1 MAAKHIYL
9 MSLAA
14 SGKSSF
20 ANKHKQYKG
29 YTVVDYAKHLPGRN
43 PLAVALLYV
52 CRPFPAL
59 QLKLRQNQRLNSIGP
74 HYYFDAVADFMQHHE
89 EPMVIMG
96 RRLPPRVL
104 NNEAFSFAA
113 LGIVMIPEEQHRRQ
127 CESRRQELRNPL
139 PFFDHWTTNFD
150 KVKKLRQDM
159 RAYAD
164 AHGIGVFDSFA
175 SAIDSLSEDPAAQ
188 SSEAG

>member
-1 MAAKHIYL
+1 MPAKHIYL

-20 ANKHKQYKG
+20 ASNHIQYKG
-29 YTVVDYAKHLPGRN
+29 YSVVDFAQRLPGRN
-43 PLAVALLYV
+43 LLAVALLYV

-59 QLKLRQNQRLNSIGP
+59 QLKLRQNKRLNKVGP
-74 HYYFDAVADFMQHHE
+74 HYYFDAVADFMRHHYG
-89 EPMVIMG
+89 PLVIMG
-96 RRLPPRVL
+96 RRLPPHVL
-104 NNEAFSFAA
+104 NDEAFPSAA

-139 PFFDHWTTNFD
+139 PFFDHWTTDFD

-159 RAYAD
+159 TDYAES
-164 AHGIGVFDSFA
+164 HGIGVFESFA
-175 SAIDSLSEDPAAQ
+175 SAIDSLSESCRPKRLDID
-188 SSEAG
+188 

>member
-1 MAAKHIYL
+1 MLAKHIYL

-20 ANKHKQYKG
+20 ASKHSQYKG
-29 YTVVDYAKHLPGRN
+29 YTVVDFAQRLPGRN

-59 QLKLRQNQRLNSIGP
+59 QLKLRQNQRLNKIGP
-74 HYYFDAVADFMQHHE
+74 HYYFDAVADFIRQND

-96 RRLPPRVL
+96 RLLPPRVL
-104 NNEAFSFAA
+104 NDDAFPPAA

-127 CESRRQELRNPL
+127 CEIRRQELRNPL

-150 KVKKLRQDM
+150 KIKQLRQDM
-159 RAYAD
+159 TAYAEK
-164 AHGIGVFDSFA
+164 HGIGVFESFA
-175 SAIDSLSEDPAAQ
+175 SAIDSLSERSHPKRLDAD
-188 SSEAG
+188 